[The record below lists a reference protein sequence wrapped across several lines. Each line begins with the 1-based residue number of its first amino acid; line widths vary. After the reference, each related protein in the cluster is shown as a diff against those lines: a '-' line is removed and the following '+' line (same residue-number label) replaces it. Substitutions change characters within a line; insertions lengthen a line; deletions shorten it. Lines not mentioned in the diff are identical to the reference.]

1 MQKPVRHD
9 YQVLR
14 LQMPA
19 KGRDQA
25 SMQVAQVRLRCQ
37 VKGCAKPAHIF
48 RFQAE
53 LGELE
58 LQQPED
64 IAHVSGGGD
73 RNDLQVVCTENAGV
87 DRTSR
92 LVVLQQLRSGWQLG
106 ANLFHGY
113 RTSVPDRGGFIIG
126 ELKTWKRT
134 RELVLVLTRP
144 PQPLPYP
151 R

>member
-73 RNDLQVVCTENAGV
+73 RNDLQVVCTESAGV

-92 LVVLQQLRSGWQLG
+92 LVVLQQLRSGWQGG
-106 ANLFHGY
+106 ANLFQGY
-113 RTSVPDRGGFIIG
+113 RTSVEERCAVMIG
-126 ELKTWKRT
+126 EPEMGKSTGKLL
-134 RELVLVLTRP
+134 LV
-144 PQPLPYP
+144 
-151 R
+151 